1 MTTERL
7 TVAQAAIRF
16 FCSQRSEI
24 RGEIFPLFSGVW
36 AIFGH
41 GNVAGIGEALWRY
54 RDSLP
59 TYRGHCEQS
68 MAHAAIAYAKQTR
81 RRRMMICTSSIGP
94 GATNM
99 VTAAA
104 VAHVNRM
111 PVLFLPG
118 DTFAAR
124 AADPVLQQVEQP
136 HDPNIT
142 ANDCFRPVSRYFD
155 RITAPEQLLTSLPQ
169 AIAILTD
176 AELCGPVTIAMPQD
190 VQAQVFD
197 FPASFFEPRLHRIER
212 PGADPG
218 RLAYVAGMIQKS
230 KRPILVAGG
239 GVHYSDAVE
248 RLRDFVSRRRLP
260 VVETSAGK
268 GAVAWND
275 KMNAGA
281 VGVIGTG
288 PANSLVEECDLV
300 VAIGSRLSDF
310 TTGSRTGISNNERPQ
325 VNINVGH
332 FDSHKHE
339 AIALRSDADRAIA
352 ELDSILGDWSTD
364 DQWVHR
370 LAELQAAWSKEV
382 ESILTPV
389 PDRLPSDGQVTAVIN
404 RAADVTRDVLVVA
417 AGSMPAEGAK
427 LWRTEYSR
435 GYHAEYGY
443 SCMGYEIAG
452 GLGVKMA
459 DPEAEV
465 FVAVGDGSYLML
477 NSEIATSVML
487 ERKIIIVVLDNRG
500 YGCINR
506 LQEKC
511 GSPPFNNLLTDCL
524 HNDIE
529 SPGVDFAQHARSLGA
544 SAEHVDGLEE
554 LANALERA
562 KAASRTYVIVID
574 TNPEESTGGGAWW
587 EVGVPQ
593 SSELESVRR
602 AHADW
607 WQPGKARQPARRQ
620 NRE

>member
-1 MTTERL
+1 M
-7 TVAQAAIRF
+7 
-16 FCSQRSEI
+16 
-24 RGEIFPLFSGVW
+24 FSGAW

-54 RDSLP
+54 RESLP
-59 TYRGHCEQS
+59 TYRAHCEQS

-104 VAHVNRM
+104 VAHVNRI
-111 PVLFLPG
+111 PVLLLPG
-118 DTFAAR
+118 DTFTAR

-142 ANDCFRPVSRYFD
+142 ANDCLKPVSRYFD
-155 RITAPEQLLTSLPQ
+155 RITSPEQLLASLPQ
-169 AIAILTD
+169 AIAVLTD
-176 AELCGPVTIAMPQD
+176 PEFCGPVTIAMPQD
-190 VQAQVFD
+190 VQAQAFD
-197 FPASFFEPRLHRIER
+197 FPTPFFEPTVHRIER
-212 PGADPG
+212 LGADP
-218 RLAYVAGMIQKS
+218 RQLEDVAGMIRKS
-230 KRPILVAGG
+230 KRPVLVAGG
-239 GVHYSDAVE
+239 GVHYSDAVD
-248 RLRDFVSRRRLP
+248 RLRDFVARRRLP

-268 GAVAWND
+268 GAMAWNAE
-275 KMNAGA
+275 MNAGA

-288 PANSLVEECDLV
+288 PANSLVDECDLV

-310 TTGSRTGISNNERPQ
+310 TTASRTGVSNNARPQ
-325 VNINVGH
+325 VNINVGL
-332 FDSHKHE
+332 FDSSKHG
-339 AIALRSDADRAIA
+339 AIALRSDADRAIE
-352 ELDSILGDWSTD
+352 ELDSILGDWSAD
-364 DQWVHR
+364 DQWLSR
-370 LAELQAAWSKEV
+370 LAELKVAWAKEV
-382 ESILTPV
+382 ESVLTPV
-389 PDRLPSDGQVTAVIN
+389 PNTLPSDAQVTAVIN
-404 RAADVTRDVLVVA
+404 HAADVTRDVLVVA

-487 ERKIIIVVLDNRG
+487 GYKIIIVVLDNRG
-500 YGCINR
+500 FGCINR

-511 GSPPFNNLLTDCL
+511 GSPPFNNLLSDCL
-524 HNDIE
+524 PGDVE
-529 SPGVDFAQHARSLGA
+529 LPGVDFAQHARSMGA
-544 SAEHVDGLEE
+544 IAEHVDGLEE
-554 LANALERA
+554 LGEALQRA
-562 KAASRTYVIVID
+562 KAANRTCVIVID
-574 TNPEESTGGGAWW
+574 TNPDDSTGGGAWW

-593 SSELESVRR
+593 SSKLESVGR
-602 AHADW
+602 ARAEW
-607 WQPGKARQPARRQ
+607 WQPGKDNQPARRKK
-620 NRE
+620 